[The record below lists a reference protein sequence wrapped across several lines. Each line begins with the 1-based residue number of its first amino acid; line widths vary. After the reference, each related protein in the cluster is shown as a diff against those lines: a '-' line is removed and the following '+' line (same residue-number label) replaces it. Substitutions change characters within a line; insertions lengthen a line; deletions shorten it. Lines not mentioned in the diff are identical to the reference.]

1 MSCLAGDCEAA
12 SDVFKDLPSGL
23 VVVSGDSLDL
33 LSADASI
40 LTSSD
45 GSGEGGAPE
54 KLDTLLPLFLAS
66 VLGSD

>member
-1 MSCLAGDCEAA
+1 MSCLAGDGEAA
-12 SDVFKDLPSGL
+12 SDVFKALPSGL

-40 LTSSD
+40 LTSFD

-54 KLDTLLPLFLAS
+54 KTDTLLPLFFSL
-66 VLGSD
+66 VLESD